1 VEMKMQDHVTIIAA
15 LKIGIGALRL
25 LTAVIVFVAVVGG
38 GLVSGD
44 PEARG
49 ITAIVGSVIALAL
62 APGAVARIVG
72 GIALLMRKPWARIL
86 VLVLAVLDLLSIPI
100 GTLVGIYTIWA
111 LLQDEA
117 KQVLASESAQ

>member
-1 VEMKMQDHVTIIAA
+1 MQDHVTIVAA
-15 LKIGIGALRL
+15 LKIGIGGLRL
-25 LTAVIVFVAVVGG
+25 LIGMLVFVAVVGG

-49 ITAIVGSVIALAL
+49 ITAVVGSVIALAL
-62 APGAVARIVG
+62 TPGAVARIVG
-72 GIALLMRKPWARIL
+72 GIALLMRKPWARVL

-100 GTLVGIYTIWA
+100 GTLVGIYTIWV

-117 KQVLASESAQ
+117 KALLASEPGQ

>member
-1 VEMKMQDHVTIIAA
+1 MKMQDHLTIVAA
-15 LKIGIGALRL
+15 LKIGIGGLRL
-25 LTAVIVFVAVVGG
+25 LIGVLVFVAVVGG

>member
-1 VEMKMQDHVTIIAA
+1 LAA
-15 LKIGIGALRL
+15 LKIGIGGLRL
-25 LTAVIVFVAVVGG
+25 LIGMLVFVAVGGG

-49 ITAIVGSVIALAL
+49 ITAVVGSVIALAL
-62 APGAVARIVG
+62 TPGAVARIVG
-72 GIALLMRKPWARIL
+72 GIALLMRKPWARVL

-100 GTLVGIYTIWA
+100 GTLVGIYTIWV

-117 KQVLASESAQ
+117 KALLASEPGQ